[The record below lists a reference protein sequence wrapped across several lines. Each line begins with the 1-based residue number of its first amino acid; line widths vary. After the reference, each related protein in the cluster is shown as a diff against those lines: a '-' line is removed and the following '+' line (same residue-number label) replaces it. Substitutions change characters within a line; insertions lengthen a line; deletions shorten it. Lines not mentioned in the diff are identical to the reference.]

1 MSAQQQPPRSADIEL
16 AGPFPPDLHDVRHLK
31 LKAGLLLLWALVS
44 FGATYFARD
53 LQVLV
58 FGGWPLGYWIAAQG
72 AVLVFIAIVVV
83 YGWAMN
89 RFERQ
94 DAERIAASD
103 AAVASAAAANA
114 LAPGTARHHG

>member
-1 MSAQQQPPRSADIEL
+1 MQQLPPQQHDAEL
-16 AGPFPPDLHDVRHLK
+16 AGPFPPDLHDVRHLR

-44 FGATYFARD
+44 FVAMYFARD
-53 LQVLV
+53 LQTVV
-58 FGGWPLGYWIAAQG
+58 VGWWPLGYWVAAQG

-94 DAERIAASD
+94 DALHDGEG
-103 AAVASAAAANA
+103 
-114 LAPGTARHHG
+114 GTAPPSGSASTHRPHG

>member
-1 MSAQQQPPRSADIEL
+1 M

-72 AVLVFIAIVVV
+72 AVLVFIGIVVV

-94 DAERIAASD
+94 DAE
-103 AAVASAAAANA
+103 VAAAAD
-114 LAPGTARHHG
+114 GEARRHG

>member
-1 MSAQQQPPRSADIEL
+1 M

-31 LKAGLLLLWALVS
+31 LKAALLLLWALVS

-53 LQVLV
+53 LQALV
-58 FGGWPLGYWIAAQG
+58 IGGWPLGYWIAAQG
-72 AVLVFIAIVVV
+72 AVLVFIGIVVV

-94 DAERIAASD
+94 DAERKAAQALPD
-103 AAVASAAAANA
+103 AADR
-114 LAPGTARHHG
+114 PHG